1 MDISSTSGL
10 AGYAYTPSSNKT
22 DTSAGLA
29 MLNKANEM
37 QADSAEQMIQSVTE
51 TTSSSQA
58 LPDHIGRNINITA

>member
-22 DTSAGLA
+22 NTSAGLA

-51 TTSSSQA
+51 TTPSAQA
-58 LPDHIGRNINITA
+58 SPEPLGRNFHITA

>member
-22 DTSAGLA
+22 DTSASLA

-51 TTSSSQA
+51 TTASSQA